1 MMASAALR
9 RVGGPHARAMARGPH
24 QLVHPFSTLTSNSA
38 RIDNHHHHHMSSPE
52 AADSTPS
59 APINNEKRK
68 TTALDFDSPRSAH
81 GTKTMAELLRAIL
94 VYTSCQI
101 QPVVDNAGSLINM
114 SRMVVGNTLTDA
126 VLGQTFYK
134 HFCAGKD
141 TDSIRPKIE
150 QLRNDGNVGAI
161 LDYAAE
167 NEGEECTAD
176 NGKAIVTQPPYSQP
190 ARIYEYKSE
199 SDCDHHV
206 DTFLSCIRS
215 VRDTTPDGFAA
226 MKLTALGQP
235 QLLERLSTAILE
247 SQKLFFQC
255 DANSD
260 GKVSHEEFASTYEQ
274 LFTDAEEKLPELLTR
289 LDPFHTGEI
298 DYIEW
303 SRLLRPEDLPRITS
317 TCKDIGP
324 LAMATPSEEELQ
336 LYNKMH
342 ARLRK
347 LADEAADCGVRLLVD
362 AEQHKFQPA
371 IDSLVLDLQ
380 QEYNALDRTDTP
392 TIFQTYQCYKKETM
406 GKIKVDLE
414 RSRRFGYHFAC
425 KLVRGA
431 YMQHERERAKEMDY
445 PDPIHETIEDTHNM
459 YDEAVE
465 YLLKNYAKE
474 NGKIEVM
481 IASHNQQSIE
491 KAIQLTEKYGIDG
504 PVLSFAQLLGMSDNL
519 TNTLGSNGY
528 RAYKYTPY
536 GEVHE
541 VIPYLLRRAQENS
554 GMLKNGGS
562 SELVLLL
569 RELKRRL
576 TPSSLERGSA

>member
-1 MMASAALR
+1 MASAALR
-9 RVGGPHARAMARGPH
+9 RVGGLHVCRGP
-24 QLVHPFSTLTSNSA
+24 QLVRPFSTANSA
-38 RIDNHHHHHMSSPE
+38 RVDHHFSSAE
-52 AADSTPS
+52 ATSSGS
-59 APINNEKRK
+59 AEPISPCSKKK
-68 TTALDFDSPRSAH
+68 TAALNFDSPQSAH
-81 GTKTMAELLRAIL
+81 GSKTTTDLLRAIL

-101 QPVVDNAGSLINM
+101 RPLVDHAGSLINL
-114 SRMVVGNTLTDA
+114 SRMVFGNTLTDA
-126 VLGQTFYK
+126 VLRQTFYK

-141 TDSIRPKIE
+141 TETIRPKIE
-150 QLRNDGNVGAI
+150 QLRNESNIGAI

-167 NEGEECTAD
+167 NEGEVC
-176 NGKAIVTQPPYSQP
+176 NVSGPAIVTQPPYNQP

-199 SDCDHHV
+199 SDCDRHV
-206 DTFLSCIRS
+206 ETFLSCIRS

-255 DANSD
+255 DTNLD
-260 GKVSHEEFASTYEQ
+260 GKVSYKEFASTYEL
-274 LFTDAEEKLPELLTR
+274 LFTDAEEKLPELLKR

-324 LAMATPSEEELQ
+324 LALATPSEEELQ
-336 LYNKMH
+336 LYDKMH
-342 ARLRK
+342 ARLRT
-347 LADEAADCGVRLLVD
+347 LADEAADCGVRLLID

-371 IDSLVLDLQ
+371 IDSLVIDLQ
-380 QEYNALDRTDTP
+380 QEYNAFERAVAP
-392 TIFQTYQCYKKETM
+392 TIFHTYQCYKKETM

-414 RSRRFGYHFAC
+414 RSQRFGYHFAG

-431 YMQHERERAKEMDY
+431 YMTHERQRAEEMGY
-445 PDPIHETIEDTHNM
+445 PDPIHETIEDTHNT

-465 YLLKNYAKE
+465 YLLKKYAE
-474 NGKIEVM
+474 NNGKIEVM

-491 KAIQLTEKYGIDG
+491 KAIQLTEKYNIDG

-519 TNTLGSNGY
+519 TNTLGTNGY

-554 GMLKNGGS
+554 GMLKHGGS

-569 RELKRRL
+569 QELKRRL
-576 TPSSLERGSA
+576 ATPRNLQRSSE

>member
-1 MMASAALR
+1 MASAALR
-9 RVGGPHARAMARGPH
+9 RVGGLHVCRGP
-24 QLVHPFSTLTSNSA
+24 QLVRPFSTANSA
-38 RIDNHHHHHMSSPE
+38 RVDHHFSSAE
-52 AADSTPS
+52 ATSSGS
-59 APINNEKRK
+59 AEPISPCSKKK
-68 TTALDFDSPRSAH
+68 TAALNFDSPQSAH
-81 GTKTMAELLRAIL
+81 GSKTTTDLLRAIL

-101 QPVVDNAGSLINM
+101 QPLVDHAGSLINL
-114 SRMVVGNTLTDA
+114 SRMVFGNTLTDA
-126 VLGQTFYK
+126 VLRQTFYK

-141 TDSIRPKIE
+141 TETIRPKIE
-150 QLRNDGNVGAI
+150 QLRNESNVGAI

-167 NEGEECTAD
+167 NEGEVC
-176 NGKAIVTQPPYSQP
+176 NVSGPAIVTQPPYNQP

-199 SDCDHHV
+199 SDCDRHV
-206 DTFLSCIRS
+206 ETFLSCIRS

-235 QLLERLSTAILE
+235 QLLERLSIAILE

-255 DANSD
+255 DTNLD
-260 GKVSHEEFASTYEQ
+260 GKVSYKEFASTYEL
-274 LFTDAEEKLPELLTR
+274 LFTDAEEKLPELLKR

-324 LAMATPSEEELQ
+324 LALATPSEEELQ
-336 LYNKMH
+336 LYDKMH
-342 ARLRK
+342 ARLRT
-347 LADEAADCGVRLLVD
+347 LADEAADCGVRLLID

-371 IDSLVLDLQ
+371 IDSLVIDLQ
-380 QEYNALDRTDTP
+380 QEYNAFERAVAP
-392 TIFQTYQCYKKETM
+392 TIFHTYQCYKKETM

-414 RSRRFGYHFAC
+414 RSQRFGYHFAG

-431 YMQHERERAKEMDY
+431 YMTHERERSLEMGY
-445 PDPIHETIEDTHNM
+445 PDPIHETIEKTHNT

-465 YLLKNYAKE
+465 YLLKKYAE
-474 NGKIEVM
+474 NNGKIEVM

-491 KAIQLTEKYGIDG
+491 KAIQLTEKYNIDG

-519 TNTLGSNGY
+519 TNTLGTNGY

-569 RELKRRL
+569 QELKRRL
-576 TPSSLERGSA
+576 ATPRNLQRSSE